1 MNIRLKVKVMFIVLG
16 LIAIIILGYIIYK
29 DYSADF
35 KLFLDPDAD
44 RTQLIESIRS
54 HKLKDALLL
63 VALTAVMCAI
73 PGVPNSVIG
82 ILIGV
87 CFGPW
92 IGVVMNITG
101 NILGNVIVII
111 MLHKFGTSKKTN
123 RSDEFIANISRMKN
137 PLFGIT
143 AGYMIPIL
151 PSVIVNYTA
160 VKLKLPLKSL
170 LLAITFG
177 VLPTSFLYAFGG
189 DALLKGNTKI
199 AILSIVCVALLVF
212 LLRFIQKRQAKI
224 SA

>member
-1 MNIRLKVKVMFIVLG
+1 MNIRLKVMFIVLG

-35 KLFLDPDAD
+35 KLFLDPVAD
-44 RTQLIESIRS
+44 RTQLMESIRR

-63 VALTAVMCAI
+63 VALTAIMCAI

-87 CFGPW
+87 SFGPW
-92 IGVVMNITG
+92 LGVFMNATG
-101 NILGNVIVII
+101 NILGNFIVII
-111 MLHKFGTSKKTN
+111 MLRKFGISKKAN
-123 RSDEFIANISRMKN
+123 RSNQFIANISRMKK
-137 PLFGIT
+137 PFFGIT

-160 VKLKLPLKSL
+160 VKLKIPLKSL
-170 LLAITFG
+170 LLAITLG

-199 AILSIVCVALLVF
+199 AILSIVCITLLVI
-212 LLRFIQKRQAKI
+212 LLRFIQKRQARI
-224 SA
+224 HA